1 MTPETLAGRTPFA
14 PAGDHGLIIGGEEIA
29 TGEGFDAID
38 PSVGRPWARLPQATE
53 DDVDAAV
60 RAAAKA
66 FASWRRTTPAQRQRI
81 LWEMADRVEADPDR
95 WARLLA
101 TENGRPIREAYVADV
116 PTCAGILRYFS
127 GLCRDLRGDHVP
139 LEDPGSVAFTTR
151 EPLGVIAALIPWNS
165 PIITLANKIGPAL
178 AAGNTLVIKPSEY
191 ASVSVLEFVRLVED
205 LVPPGVLNVVCG
217 FGPSVG
223 AALVAHPGVAKI
235 TFTGGSETARRIMA
249 AAGGA
254 LTPSMMELGGK
265 GAMVVCADADLDLAV
280 ADALTGIFMA
290 NGEVCVAASRLLVHE
305 SVHEEFGERF
315 AAVAEGI
322 VVGDA
327 LDPETQFGPLVS
339 ADHRAR
345 VQSCIDAAVAQGA
358 RVRTG
363 GGVPRLDAPLD
374 GGFFLAPTLLED
386 PGGATSASSEE
397 IFGPVT
403 VLERFSDDDAAVER
417 ANEGPYGLAAGVWT
431 RDLARGQVEPLVH
444 PHDPGLQRA
453 CHPVRAGQVP
463 RPHAGRQAVG
473 TLVRAHRMA
482 RSLEAGIVW
491 VNKWFDLPAG
501 LPMGGI
507 GDSGFGRELSP
518 ETLHEYSAPKA
529 INIGLGD
536 ARPRL
541 WGAG

>member
-66 FASWRRTTPAQRQRI
+66 FTSWRRTTPAQRQRI

-235 TFTGGSETARRIMA
+235 TFTGGSGTARRIMA

-431 RDLARGQVEPLVH
+431 RDLAR
-444 PHDPGLQRA
+444 
-453 CHPVRAGQVP
+453 
-463 RPHAGRQAVG
+463 
-473 TLVRAHRMA
+473 AHRMA